1 MLINVLMG
9 KKDRYDSLLRY
20 YHAHGNHRTIN
31 NSQDGFMKFKQN
43 QSNHDHHDNRMV
55 EDGGDGAA
63 TDAELDVALSF
74 LLAGE
79 SPH

>member
-1 MLINVLMG
+1 
-9 KKDRYDSLLRY
+9 
-20 YHAHGNHRTIN
+20 
-31 NSQDGFMKFKQN
+31 MKFKQN

-74 LLAGE
+74 LLAGD
-79 SPH
+79 SPHHTLTS